1 MVNKCL
7 LLGLCLL
14 VPALASSSPLEIA
27 RLAQLLEYASH
38 DLASDAGR
46 LATTGSVKHNARLL
60 SQKAQ
65 KLQDSIERGR
75 SSAYVRTRF
84 TDVTRYYQRLE
95 SAIVRSMDGSR
106 SQPLRNEFLQ
116 LAEHYENLRYQF
128 YGDSYYQSLRSS
140 PPSYPYPY
148 PQRRPGGRHV
158 PDQGAGVDLV
168 PPAQAYER
176 RGGFQHRAPVSTRG
190 SGSAG
195 QTEHRSQVLER
206 QRQADRLRD
215 LSVGRGSGHQADTG
229 GQNRLEANQGF
240 YRLRQ

>member
-1 MVNKCL
+1 MVKKFL
-7 LLGLCLL
+7 LLGLCSL
-14 VPALASSSPLEIA
+14 VPALASASPLEIA

-38 DLASDAGR
+38 DLASDASGPV
-46 LATTGSVKHNARLL
+46 TTGSVKHNARLL

-95 SAIVRSMDGSR
+95 SSIVRSTGSYR
-106 SQPLRNEFLQ
+106 SQSLRNEFLQ

-128 YGDSYYQSLRSS
+128 YGDSYYQSLRAG
-140 PPSYPYPY
+140 PPSYPYAQPS
-148 PQRRPGGRHV
+148 RWPGGRYR
-158 PDQGAGVDLV
+158 PDQGVGAALV
-168 PPAQAYER
+168 PPAQAYDR
-176 RGGFQHRAPVSTRG
+176 RGEVQHRAPVSARG
-190 SGSAG
+190 IRSVG
-195 QTEHRSQVLER
+195 QTEHRSPVLER

-215 LSVGRGSGHQADTG
+215 LSIGRGSASQTDSG